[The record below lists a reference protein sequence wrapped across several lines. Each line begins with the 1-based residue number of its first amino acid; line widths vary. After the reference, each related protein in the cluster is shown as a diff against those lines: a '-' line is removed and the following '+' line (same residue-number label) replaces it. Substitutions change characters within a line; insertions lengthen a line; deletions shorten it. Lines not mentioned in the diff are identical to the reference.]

1 MRPVHHNSGVNG
13 GRELR
18 EFVDEHN
25 DEALEMRLFVR
36 FDTAGVAD
44 LNEVR
49 IALPRLV
56 RASKRNTGPASDP
69 QVPR

>member
-1 MRPVHHNSGVNG
+1 MRPVSRDVGVNG

-36 FDTAGVAD
+36 FDTAGVAH

-49 IALPRLV
+49 IAFPNGEFLD
-56 RASKRNTGPASDP
+56 ASSLACPG
-69 QVPR
+69 